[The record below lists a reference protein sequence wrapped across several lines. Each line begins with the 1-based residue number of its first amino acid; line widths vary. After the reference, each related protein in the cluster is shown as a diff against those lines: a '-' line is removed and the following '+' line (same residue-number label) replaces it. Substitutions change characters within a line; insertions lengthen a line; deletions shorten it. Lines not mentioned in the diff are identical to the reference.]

1 MDCIATREKT
11 FRKQVSKPKVRT
23 PLRRVRLWTRLSP
36 AHLLRAFVD
45 NYVKGCVTFANDS
58 EVDARASALHVVC
71 DDNGAGF
78 SSASRSRYA
87 QGAPAPEQGS
97 VHLTHKHHDIVT
109 GCHGKPSISL
119 SLLGQIQYL
128 LVDELERIHFSRS
141 FMLRTFK

>member
-1 MDCIATREKT
+1 
-11 FRKQVSKPKVRT
+11 
-23 PLRRVRLWTRLSP
+23 LSP

-87 QGAPAPEQGS
+87 QGRVASARELLDLSSKFGYQGSVQGAPAPEQGS

>member
-1 MDCIATREKT
+1 
-11 FRKQVSKPKVRT
+11 
-23 PLRRVRLWTRLSP
+23 
-36 AHLLRAFVD
+36 
-45 NYVKGCVTFANDS
+45 VTTT
-58 EVDARASALHVVC
+58 VPASAAPHVHGTLKAALLPFGYQGSV
-71 DDNGAGF
+71 
-78 SSASRSRYA
+78 